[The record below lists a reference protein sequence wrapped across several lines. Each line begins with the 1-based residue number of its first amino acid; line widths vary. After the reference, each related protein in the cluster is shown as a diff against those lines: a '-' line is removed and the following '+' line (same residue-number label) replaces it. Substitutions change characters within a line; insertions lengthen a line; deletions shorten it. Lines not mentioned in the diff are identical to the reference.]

1 MKQISML
8 NGEPIKSIVKFSLP
22 IMASSLLQYNYT
34 LVDNILVGRYV
45 STDALAAVGG
55 VGSINSFIIGAA
67 LGLTSGFTIP
77 VAQAF
82 GAKNR
87 EKINRYAGSS
97 ITVSFLLGLLLV
109 VIAHII
115 STPLLKLIGTPDEI
129 LGLSAAYVNILYFAI
144 PFQMLSNNFTAISRA
159 VGESRKPLLY
169 FIISIFVNF
178 VLDLLF
184 ITVFHWS
191 VEGAALATLISHI
204 TAAVLTGNYILR
216 HNESVHI
223 SKENLKPDIKTAF
236 AQLKLGIPVSLQFT
250 VTSIGSMF
258 LQSAVNSFGTA
269 TIAGFTAAGR
279 VENLANIPLSG
290 LSVGTQTF
298 AGQNYGA
305 GNYDRIVKSVRK
317 IFILNILL
325 SLALSG
331 ALLSVGMP
339 IVRLFMTE
347 PDEEVLFA
355 AHKYLIAT
363 AECFSLVAVLF
374 VLRNTLQGLGFTYA
388 NAIAGAGELI
398 GRIAI
403 ALIFTPLIGFNAV
416 CYAAPAAWLLADIPL
431 AIIYLKKQK
440 KFKALAL
447 AEENKKR
454 AIYPTKTD

>member
-1 MKQISML
+1 MTKQNSML
-8 NGEPIKSIVKFSLP
+8 TGKPIKSIIKFSLP

-55 VGSINSFIIGAA
+55 VASINSFIVGAA

-77 VAQAF
+77 VAHAY
-82 GAKNR
+82 GAKDQDR
-87 EKINRYAGSS
+87 VNRYSGSS

-109 VIAHII
+109 VVAHII

-129 LGLSAAYVNILYFAI
+129 LGLSSAYVNILYFAI

-159 VGESRKPLLY
+159 CLLY
-169 FIISIFVNF
+169 TSDAADDKAFR
-178 VLDLLF
+178 
-184 ITVFHWS
+184 WS

-216 HNESVHI
+216 RNTSVHI
-223 SKENLKPDIKTAF
+223 SKKELKLDLKTAF
-236 AQLKLGIPVSLQFT
+236 IQLKLGIPVSLQFT
-250 VTSIGSMF
+250 VTSIGSMC

-279 VENLANIPLSG
+279 VENIANIPLSG

-298 AGQNYGA
+298 VGQNYGA
-305 GNYDRIVKSVRK
+305 GKYDRIIKSVKK
-317 IFILNILL
+317 IFTLNILL
-325 SLALSG
+325 SVALSV
-331 ALLSVGMP
+331 ALLTAGMP

-347 PDEEVLFA
+347 PNEDVLFA

-388 NAIAGAGELI
+388 NAVAGAGELI
-398 GRIAI
+398 GRISI

-431 AIIYLKKQK
+431 AIIYLKKKK
-440 KFKALAL
+440 KFKALAMRNMNTT
-447 AEENKKR
+447 AD
-454 AIYPTKTD
+454 I